1 MSVWVCTGRQSLMRS
16 LKSGCLLTVGMR
28 GPLND
33 PGMVL
38 TGSRVE
44 GSDLVTGLVLIISE
58 GSDVRTDQTFS
69 KTC

>member
-1 MSVWVCTGRQSLMRS
+1 MRS

>member
-1 MSVWVCTGRQSLMRS
+1 MRS

-58 GSDVRTDQTFS
+58 GSDVRTDRTFS
-69 KTC
+69 KTCKINKSTDVS